1 MSFKKLLCYHCG
13 DICPDDTIYIDDKYF
28 CCNGCNSVHILLSDN
43 DLSHVYEE
51 AKAGSTSG
59 KRFVKN
65 EFAFLDDSAIIDKLI
80 KFRIDN
86 KTRVVFHL
94 PQIYC
99 SACLYLIENI
109 NLLDKGIIESKVN
122 FLKKE
127 VTVTYYHEITSLR
140 KIVELL
146 TGLGYKPTLNLSDIE
161 QPRKVSHNRSLYIKL
176 GIAGFAFG
184 NIMLM
189 AIPEYISGGSIES
202 DIRSFMGYV
211 SILLGIPV
219 MYAASDYFKGAWN
232 GLKMKIINIDVPL
245 SLGILVLFLRSVYD
259 ILFTTEP
266 GFIDSLTGLVFFL
279 LVGKLFQQKTYHNLS
294 FHRDYKSYFPLSVM
308 KLEDDGET
316 YIPVSKI
323 TPGYVLLIRND
334 ELIPADSIL
343 ESDFALIDYSFVTG
357 ESTPVSL
364 KYGEKLYAGGKLI
377 GTATK
382 IRVIKKFSSSYL
394 TELWNSKSF
403 DKAKESTISNIS
415 NTAAKYFTGIIL
427 LIAIATTFYWVPKDL
442 NIAMNAVTAVLI
454 IACPC
459 AIALSIPFSYG
470 TTMRI
475 LGNRNLF
482 LKSDKIVEYLTFANT
497 IIFDKTGTLTEM
509 SKSEINFIGE
519 SLPGKSLIAVKSL
532 AQNSTHPLSR
542 IIADSLN
549 CTYLELHDFEEVP
562 GKGTKAILDGV
573 PYLLGSKQW
582 MYDNGISIILDKFN
596 TQTDFNTESRVYVSE
611 ANTLL
616 GYFAISSKYRH
627 RLKSLFSSLK
637 DKFHLYILSGDND
650 SERSNL
656 EQIAGDNVE
665 MHFNLMPQDK
675 YDFIANLQTQGKK
688 AIMLGDGLNDA
699 GALNKSDVGIAVT
712 ELDSNFTPGSD
723 AILLAQELPGFPQM
737 LRLAK
742 NGVNTV
748 LVSYILSVIYHT
760 IGFYFAVQGLLSPLI
775 AAILMP
781 LSSISVIA
789 LTVGSALLADK
800 RIRRNYGTN

>member
-1 MSFKKLLCYHCG
+1 MLCFHCG
-13 DICPDDTIYIDDKYF
+13 DICPDDKVFIEDKFF
-28 CCNGCNSVHILLSDN
+28 CCNGCKSVHILLSEN

-51 AKAGSTSG
+51 AKVGSSSNKKFG
-59 KRFVKN
+59 KD
-65 EFAFLDDSAIIDKLI
+65 EFAFLDDSIIIDKLI
-80 KFRIDN
+80 KFKID
-86 KTRVVFHL
+86 TRSRVVFHL

-127 VTVTYYHEITSLR
+127 VTITYYHELTSLR

-161 QPRKVSHNRSLYIKL
+161 QPRKASHNRNLYIKL

-189 AIPEYISGGSIES
+189 AIPEYISGGMIES
-202 DIRSFMGYV
+202 DIRTFMGYV

-232 GLKMKIINIDVPL
+232 GLKMKIVNIDVPL

-294 FHRDYKSYFPLSVM
+294 FHRDYKSYFPLSVI
-308 KLEDDGET
+308 KLEDGNEL

-323 TPGYVLLIRND
+323 NPGDVLLIRND
-334 ELIPADSIL
+334 ELIPADSLL
-343 ESDFALIDYSFVTG
+343 ESDYALVDYSFVTG
-357 ESTPVSL
+357 ESTPVSV
-364 KYGEKLYAGGKLI
+364 KMGDKLYAGGKLI
-377 GTATK
+377 GSASR

-403 DKAKESTISNIS
+403 DKVKESTISNIS
-415 NTAAKYFTGIIL
+415 NTAAKYFTLIIL
-427 LIAIATTFYWVPKDL
+427 LIAVATAFYWVPEDL

-470 TTMRI
+470 TTMRL

-482 LKSDKIVEYLTFANT
+482 LKSDKIVEYITFANVV
-497 IIFDKTGTLTEM
+497 IFDKTGTLTEM
-509 SKSEINFIGE
+509 SKTEIKFVGDNLSEI
-519 SLPGKSLIAVKSL
+519 SLIAVKSL
-532 AQNSTHPLSR
+532 AKNSTHPLSR
-542 IIADSLN
+542 IIAENLDCN
-549 CTYLELHDFEEVP
+549 YKELHDFEEVP
-562 GKGTKAILDGV
+562 GKGTKAIINDVL
-573 PYLLGSKQW
+573 YMLGSKQW
-582 MYDNGISIILDKFN
+582 MNDNGISFFPEQSD
-596 TQTDFNTESRVYVSE
+596 TQPEFNTESKVYLSVG
-611 ANTLL
+611 NKLL
-616 GYFAISSKYRH
+616 GFFAISSKYRPGLKTLFSN
-627 RLKSLFSSLK
+627 LKSKHS
-637 DKFHLYILSGDND
+637 LYILSGDND
-650 SERSNL
+650 AERSNL
-656 EQIAGDNVE
+656 EQIAGHNVE
-665 MHFNLMPQDK
+665 MYFNLMPQDK
-675 YDFIANLQTQGKK
+675 YNFITDLQKQGKK
-688 AIMLGDGLNDA
+688 VIMLGDGLNDA

-712 ELDSNFTPGSD
+712 ESDSNFTPGSD
-723 AILLAQELPGFPQM
+723 AILLARELHNLPKM
-737 LRLAK
+737 LKLAQ

-781 LSSISVIA
+781 VSSISVIA
-789 LTVGSALLADK
+789 LTVGSALIADK
-800 RIRRNYGTN
+800 RIGRNHRD